1 MKQTIRLTESELRSV
16 IQDSVN
22 EALQDEGFLQN
33 VGRGFKN
40 AFAGDG
46 KRMAKGASNMA
57 NNIKRGA
64 QKVGDAI
71 GKRYDAAK
79 VGYTTGRNKDQL
91 KSLYKTIKDLQT
103 KGVLKGPKTD
113 QLTKDYLTQLSQL
126 INSNEGVNTMKYN
139 QMAGENR

>member
-1 MKQTIRLTESELRSV
+1 MKQTIRLTEAELRSV

-33 VGRGFKN
+33 VGRGMRN

-46 KRMAKGASNMA
+46 KRMAKGASNVV

-71 GKRYDAAK
+71 GKKYEDR
-79 VGYTTGRNKDQL
+79 
-91 KSLYKTIKDLQT
+91 KS
-103 KGVLKGPKTD
+103 V
-113 QLTKDYLTQLSQL
+113 
-126 INSNEGVNTMKYN
+126 V
-139 QMAGENR
+139 